1 MAYALGRMYGKLQ
14 FEFRI
19 IGKDDYLV
27 NRSRI
32 ADISLLLVAMMWG
45 STFLIVQY
53 AVRVLPPMAFN
64 SARFLGAAL
73 LLALIITLFYRNQWK
88 LISGRMLLHACLLG
102 LFLFIGYAFQTAG
115 LLYTTTSNAGF
126 ITGLSV
132 VLVPFI
138 SYALLK
144 HSISRFTW
152 ISALLAAA
160 GLYLLTFAGYGMSL
174 NKGDVLVFVCAIGF
188 ALHIGYTGVYAGRY
202 PSLLLAALQ
211 MAVVGVFSLIASALT
226 EHVGN
231 AADLMEKL
239 TEPNV
244 LWALAV
250 SIGPTSAF
258 AFWIQT
264 VCQKYTTPSRV
275 AIIYA
280 TEPVF
285 AALTGILFAG
295 ERLTLIGGIGCL
307 CILAGM
313 VIAELKSAPQKV
325 Q

>member
-1 MAYALGRMYGKLQ
+1 MKRA
-14 FEFRI
+14 
-19 IGKDDYLV
+19 
-27 NRSRI
+27 RI
-32 ADISLLLVAMMWG
+32 ADLSLLVVAMMWG
-45 STFLIVQY
+45 STFLIVQH

-64 SARFLGAAL
+64 SVRFLGAAL
-73 LLALIITLFYRNQWK
+73 LLAFIITVFYRSQWK
-88 LISGRMLLHACLLG
+88 RISGKMLVHACLLG

-115 LLYTTTSNAGF
+115 LLYTTTSNTGF

-144 HSISRFTW
+144 HAISKFTW

-160 GLYLLTFAGYGMSL
+160 GLYLLTFTGSGIRL
-174 NKGDVLVFVCAIGF
+174 NQGDLLVLVCAIGF
-188 ALHIGYTGVYAGRY
+188 ALHIGYTGIYAGRY

-211 MAVVGVFSLIASALT
+211 MAVVGICSLIASVVT

-231 AADLMEKL
+231 TSDLVEKL
-239 TEPNV
+239 TQPNV

-295 ERLTLIGGIGCL
+295 ERLTIIGGIGCL

-313 VIAELKSAPQKV
+313 MIAELKSAPQKV

>member
-1 MAYALGRMYGKLQ
+1 M
-14 FEFRI
+14 
-19 IGKDDYLV
+19 

-73 LLALIITLFYRNQWK
+73 LLALIITLFYRNQWN

-160 GLYLLTFAGYGMSL
+160 GLYLLTFAGSGMSL

-211 MAVVGVFSLIASALT
+211 MAVVGIFSLIASALT

-231 AADLMEKL
+231 ASDLMEKL

-285 AALTGILFAG
+285 AALTGILFAS

>member
-1 MAYALGRMYGKLQ
+1 MAYARGRKYGKLL

-73 LLALIITLFYRNQWK
+73 LLALIITLFYRNQWN

-160 GLYLLTFAGYGMSL
+160 GLYLLTFARSGMSL

-211 MAVVGVFSLIASALT
+211 MAVVGIFSLIASALT

-231 AADLMEKL
+231 ASDLMEKL

-285 AALTGILFAG
+285 AALTGILFAS

>member
-1 MAYALGRMYGKLQ
+1 MKRA
-14 FEFRI
+14 
-19 IGKDDYLV
+19 
-27 NRSRI
+27 RI
-32 ADISLLLVAMMWG
+32 ADLSLLVVAMMWG
-45 STFLIVQY
+45 STFLIVQH

-64 SARFLGAAL
+64 SVRFLGAAL
-73 LLALIITLFYRNQWK
+73 LLAFIITVFYRSQWK
-88 LISGRMLLHACLLG
+88 QISGKMLVHACLLG

-115 LLYTTTSNAGF
+115 LLYTTTSNTGF

-144 HSISRFTW
+144 HAISKFTW

-160 GLYLLTFAGYGMSL
+160 GLYLLTFTGSGIRL
-174 NKGDVLVFVCAIGF
+174 NQGDLLVLVCAIGF
-188 ALHIGYTGVYAGRY
+188 ALHIGYTGIYAGRY

-211 MAVVGVFSLIASALT
+211 MAVVGICSLIASVVT

-231 AADLMEKL
+231 TSDLVEKL
-239 TEPNV
+239 TQPNV

-264 VCQKYTTPSRV
+264 VSQKYTTPSRV

-313 VIAELKSAPQKV
+313 MIAELKSAPQKV